1 MAKFTRKASSS
12 ICLMRKSVCTGR
24 NFEVPIRT
32 NKFPVLCQCQV
43 NAVRATFKAGI
54 TPSRCA
60 VAVVSRIPTRYKSS
74 QPQPA
79 GQTRLTHD
87 REGASQHDN
96 AGSCLSLI
104 VRKPK
109 YPEIDSR
116 ENDSAF
122 PPKRL
127 HVSPPSDRNPGAF
140 SFRRARPVAFHN
152 GAVPRSGR
160 PGHLWKMC
168 GGSRQQS
175 HGTVIFLRLS
185 AAPRW
190 RSL

>member
-1 MAKFTRKASSS
+1 MGSQKEPRSLPKSAGLKVRGGGWDLPAPSQVSPQQPPSFVFGPPAASCQRRHQDKA
-12 ICLMRKSVCTGR
+12 C
-24 NFEVPIRT
+24 
-32 NKFPVLCQCQV
+32 
-43 NAVRATFKAGI
+43 
-54 TPSRCA
+54 
-60 VAVVSRIPTRYKSS
+60 
-74 QPQPA
+74 
-79 GQTRLTHD
+79 
-87 REGASQHDN
+87 
-96 AGSCLSLI
+96 SCLGLI
-104 VRKPK
+104 MTKPN

-116 ENDSAF
+116 ESESAF

-140 SFRRARPVAFHN
+140 SFRHARPVAFHN

-175 HGTVIFLRLS
+175 HGTIIFLRLS
-185 AAPRW
+185 ATPRW